1 VAFKGRW
8 LVEQVY
14 GDGQQTRS
22 FQYVTD
28 LVDGLVA
35 LMNSNFSLPV
45 NIGNP
50 DEHTVAEFATIIK
63 KLVGQFYGFVYW
75 LLWMLLKLRYP
86 ALLQFLWSWIT
97 NFPDSLTKDI
107 DGKGWVRHANSVTT
121 FKNTDIWV
129 SCYVRILIYTCKM

>member
-1 VAFKGRW
+1 M
-8 LVEQVY
+8 EQVY

-63 KLVGQFYGFVYW
+63 KLVGQFYGFVY
-75 LLWMLLKLRYP
+75 
-86 ALLQFLWSWIT
+86 
-97 NFPDSLTKDI
+97 
-107 DGKGWVRHANSVTT
+107 
-121 FKNTDIWV
+121 
-129 SCYVRILIYTCKM
+129 